1 MPVFEIT
8 SPDGK
13 VFEVTAPDGASQ
25 DQVLEYAKNQFAQMG
40 KPSQPTPPSAPQT
53 TPQVPQESFTERVVK
68 GAKEGF
74 TTGGGFY
81 GGIMGGVAAADP
93 LKRFEEF
100 TDTAGNKVTDW
111 ATKAGLPPE
120 VAGGVGTAAYVGLQ
134 AIPSLAGG
142 FGAGK
147 AVAPVLQDKAR
158 TLMQSAIK
166 PTLHDLKTGRAA
178 TAIQTMLDEGLNVT
192 KSGVATLR
200 ERIGELN
207 NEIVKAIA
215 GSNATVDKGKVAG
228 TLHDLTKRFEKQV
241 TPGSDVRA
249 IENAWSEFM
258 GHPLLAGKQDMPVQL
273 AQELKQ
279 GTYAALGKKSY
290 GELKGADTEAQ
301 KALARGLKEEIA
313 TAVPAVS
320 KLNAQESKLL
330 TTLDVTE
337 RRVLMEANKNP
348 MGLAWLASHPAAWA
362 AFMADRSGP
371 FKSLAARIVNKNA
384 EAVPQLFVG
393 GGIAAGQGIS
403 GELNRESQ

>member
-1 MPVFEIT
+1 
-8 SPDGK
+8 
-13 VFEVTAPDGASQ
+13 
-25 DQVLEYAKNQFAQMG
+25 
-40 KPSQPTPPSAPQT
+40 
-53 TPQVPQESFTERVVK
+53 
-68 GAKEGF
+68 
-74 TTGGGFY
+74 
-81 GGIMGGVAAADP
+81 
-93 LKRFEEF
+93 
-100 TDTAGNKVTDW
+100 
-111 ATKAGLPPE
+111 
-120 VAGGVGTAAYVGLQ
+120 
-134 AIPSLAGG
+134 
-142 FGAGK
+142 
-147 AVAPVLQDKAR
+147 
-158 TLMQSAIK
+158 
-166 PTLHDLKTGRAA
+166 
-178 TAIQTMLDEGLNVT
+178 
-192 KSGVATLR
+192 
-200 ERIGELN
+200 
-207 NEIVKAIA
+207 
-215 GSNATVDKGKVAG
+215 
-228 TLHDLTKRFEKQV
+228 
-241 TPGSDVRA
+241 
-249 IENAWSEFM
+249 
-258 GHPLLAGKQDMPVQL
+258 MPVQL

-403 GELNRESQ
+403 GELNRENQ